1 MDLIIRY
8 ITVGS
13 WNENAY
19 IVEYNGHSIL
29 FDPGDDFEK
38 LDFFFLQNKTNH
50 IAILNTH
57 GHFDHIGAVQDFK
70 NKYEIPFYIHSKDKR
85 VVYQANLLRKFAGVE
100 QILQSPKIDFYLDD
114 LTSFYL
120 LDKEIKVHFTPGHS
134 AGSVCFEIDNIL
146 ISGDTLFKDSLGR
159 TDLPGGNKTLLNQ
172 SVKFILDN
180 FLNYQVYPGH
190 GSPFILDQEVINRIE
205 KLL

>member
-1 MDLIIRY
+1 MDLCIRY

-19 IVEYNGHSIL
+19 IIEYKGNSIL
-29 FDPGDDFEK
+29 IDPGDDFQK
-38 LDFFFLQNKTNH
+38 LENFFLQNKTKH

-70 NKYEIPFYIHSKDKR
+70 DKYEIPFYIHSKDKR
-85 VVYQANLLRKFAGVE
+85 VVHQANLLRKFAGVK
-100 QILQSPKIDFYLDD
+100 QVLQTPKIDFHLDEI
-114 LTSFYL
+114 TSFYL
-120 LDKEIKVHFTPGHS
+120 LDKEIKVHYTPGHS
-134 AGSVCFEIDNIL
+134 AGSVCFEIDKML

-159 TDLPGGNKTLLNQ
+159 IDLPGGNKMLLNQ

-180 FLNYQVYPGH
+180 FMNYQVYPGH
-190 GSPFILDQEVINRIE
+190 GSPFILDEDAIKRIE

>member
-1 MDLIIRY
+1 MDLNIRY
-8 ITVGS
+8 IKVGS

-19 IVEYNGHSIL
+19 IIEYNGHSIL
-29 FDPGDDFEK
+29 FDPGDEFEK
-38 LDFFFLQNKTNH
+38 LEKFFDQNKTKH

-57 GHFDHIGAVQDFK
+57 GHFDHIGAVQEFK
-70 NKYEIPFYIHSKDKR
+70 DKYQIPFYIHSKDKR

-100 QILQSPKIDFYLDD
+100 QILPSPKIDFYLDD
-114 LTSFYL
+114 ITSFYL

-134 AGSVCFEIDNIL
+134 AGSLCFEIDNML
-146 ISGDTLFKDSLGR
+146 ISGDILFKDSLGR
-159 TDLPGGNKTLLNQ
+159 TDLPGGNKELLKQ

-180 FLNYQVYPGH
+180 FMNYHVYPGH
-190 GSPFILDQEVINRIE
+190 GSPFFLDEEVINRIE